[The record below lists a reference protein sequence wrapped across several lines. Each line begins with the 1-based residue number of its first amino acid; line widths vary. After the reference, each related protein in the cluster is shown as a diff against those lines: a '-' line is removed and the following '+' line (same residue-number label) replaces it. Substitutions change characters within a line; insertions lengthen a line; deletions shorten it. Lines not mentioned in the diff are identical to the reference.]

1 SYCALCDDYFQDHF
15 TRARHVENSPNHPQ
29 CSLCGCQFLNKNLLR
44 NHKVMAPPHHYC
56 RVCDKDFYSSGGL
69 QVHLDAIHL
78 DDDSDEGMDDEE
90 YERREKELL
99 PEGWEDERALELYP
113 DGNDEDSYKEEILKD
128 VETRTE
134 DLEDGPFEFGCEA
147 DTEEDDEF
155 FYGWEGDEVIK
166 LEITDKFT
174 CPMCLEE
181 DPKTVSTTTCGHFFC
196 AQCIVGALKYTET
209 CPICD
214 EYAKVCG
221 LRRVY

>member
-1 SYCALCDDYFQDHF
+1 MDFEPLGFHSYCALCDDYFQDHF

-44 NHKVMAPPHHYC
+44 NHKVMAPHHHYC

-69 QVHLDAIHL
+69 QVHLDTIHL
-78 DDDSDEGMDDEE
+78 DNDNDEHIEDEE

-113 DGNDEDSYKEEILKD
+113 DGNYEDSYKEEILKD
-128 VETRTE
+128 VEDHFAATTGNSTTSSILRTWIIS
-134 DLEDGPFEFGCEA
+134 

-155 FYGWEGDEVIK
+155 FYGWEGDEVVK

-174 CPMCLEE
+174 CPMCLRRIQKHE
-181 DPKTVSTTTCGHFFC
+181 
-196 AQCIVGALKYTET
+196 YTET
-209 CPICD
+209 CHICN
-214 EYAKVCG
+214 EYGEVCG
-221 LRRVY
+221 LRRVYVSENH